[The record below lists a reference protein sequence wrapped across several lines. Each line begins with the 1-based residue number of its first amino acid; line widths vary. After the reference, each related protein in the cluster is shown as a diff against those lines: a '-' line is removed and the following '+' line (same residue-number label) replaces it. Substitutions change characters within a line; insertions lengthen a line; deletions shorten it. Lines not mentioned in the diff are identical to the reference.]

1 MNKGKNSY
9 LAILNDIEPDNQ
21 PYVDLGTISGIL
33 LGTHI
38 SDRKRLQ
45 KIKELLTAYE
55 EISDAYREE
64 PRRES
69 DLDDL

>member
-1 MNKGKNSY
+1 MTLTIRLTRKRRDGGWMNKGKNSY

-21 PYVDLGTISGIL
+21 PYVVLGTISGIL

-38 SDRKRLQ
+38 SDRKRL
-45 KIKELLTAYE
+45 
-55 EISDAYREE
+55 
-64 PRRES
+64 ES